1 MDQHVTNP
9 FNKLDLARLPVEAAI
24 TLADLL
30 LFGDVTASGKKE
42 RIITVQQFLEVLFP
56 ANLRLAAV
64 AAESG
69 IVLSDHLVFV
79 DNSAAAPNERKVTLD
94 QLLTVITPVLT
105 TSLTPAITPPG
116 VIMPYVGL
124 TAPTGWLLSSGYTI
138 GSATSGA
145 TARAN
150 ADTSALYNLLW
161 ASYGNAQLPIQD
173 SVGVPGVRGASAAID
188 FAANKRLPLPDLRGR
203 VIAGKDDMAGTAAN
217 RLTLLGS
224 GITGSVN
231 GSTGGNQAAT
241 LTTAELPAH
250 THNTTVP
257 TTVIGSG
264 TAGATGDAPGPP
276 TVATSTSAG
285 GGLPF
290 SITQPTFVTNYIIK
304 L

>member
-9 FNKLDLARLPVEAAI
+9 FNKIDLSRLTVEAAI
-24 TLADLL
+24 TLADKL
-30 LFGDVTASGKKE
+30 LFGDVSASGKQE
-42 RIITVQQFLEVLFP
+42 RAITAQQFLEAFFP
-56 ANLRLAAV
+56 ANLRLSTLAV
-64 AAESG
+64 EAG
-69 IVLSDHLVFV
+69 IVLTDHLVFV
-79 DNSAAAPNERKVTLD
+79 DSSAAAPNERKVTLD

-116 VIMPYVGL
+116 VIMPYVGV

-138 GSATSGA
+138 GNATSGS

-173 SVGVPGVRGASAAID
+173 SAGVPTVRGASATID

-203 VIAGKDDMAGTAAN
+203 VIAGKDDMGGTAAN

-224 GITGSVN
+224 GITGNIN
-231 GSTGGNQAAT
+231 GSAGGNQSAT

-257 TTVIGSG
+257 TTVTGSG
-264 TAGATGDAPGPP
+264 TAGATGDAPGP
-276 TVATSTSAG
+276 TTSAASTSVG